1 VPLGTNRC
9 NERRS
14 STAMFR
20 TLLERTAGEA

>member
-1 VPLGTNRC
+1 VPVGTNRR

-20 TLLERTAGEA
+20 TLLERSASEV